1 MEFLKNILGDEL
13 YATVSEKINA
23 YNGNEAN
30 KDKQVKLGNLA
41 SGEYVGKGKY
51 DALEAL
57 IGGKDKELETANGLI
72 AELKKSTKDNEG
84 IQQKIT
90 DYDQQVKTLQAELER
105 TKLDSAIKVAL
116 LEAHVNDIDYV
127 TYKLHEKGDKIELDD
142 NGHIKGW
149 DDMLAGLKTALPNQF
164 ENSTEKKVIENK
176 LSTRDT
182 GGDGMTMADFVKKPY
197 AERAAFVQDHP
208 EEFNAMMNK

>member
-57 IGGKDKELETANGLI
+57 MGNKDKEIANANNLI
-72 AELKKSTKDNEG
+72 AELKKSTKNDEEA
-84 IQQKIT
+84 QQKISN
-90 DYDQQVKTLQAELER
+90 YDAQVKALQEELEK
-105 TKLDSAIKVAL
+105 TKIDNAIKIAL

-127 TYKLHEKGDKIELDD
+127 TYKLHENDEKIELDD
-142 NGHIKGW
+142 NGKIKGW
-149 DDMLAGLKTALPNQF
+149 DDMLAGLKTQLPAQF
-164 ENSTEKKVIENK
+164 ENSNTKKIEEKKLEKTNESSGFTTAEF
-176 LSTRDT
+176 L
-182 GGDGMTMADFVKKPY
+182 KKPY
-197 AERAAFVQDHP
+197 AERAAFAEEHP
-208 EEFNAMMNK
+208 EEFKAMMNR